1 MTKIPK
7 SLLDGMCIQVEPYI
21 GNIDRDKLYAF
32 LTAMKRDRDTIRNLA
47 ALHSISVQVL
57 RKRIRAAG
65 IAPVG
70 KGGPTGQESIFLSTK
85 FKNCVFFVPFMPL
98 GFAWRLPV

>member
-1 MTKIPK
+1 
-7 SLLDGMCIQVEPYI
+7 MCIQVEPYI
-21 GNIDRDKLYAF
+21 GNIDRDKLYAL

-70 KGGPTGQESIFLSTK
+70 KGGPNGMGIASFWFENGKWTMSDYKDENEEK
-85 FKNCVFFVPFMPL
+85 
-98 GFAWRLPV
+98 